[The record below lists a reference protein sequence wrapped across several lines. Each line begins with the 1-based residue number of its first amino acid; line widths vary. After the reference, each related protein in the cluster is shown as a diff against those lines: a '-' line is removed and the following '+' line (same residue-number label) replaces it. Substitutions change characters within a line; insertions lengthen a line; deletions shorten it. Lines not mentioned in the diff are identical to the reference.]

1 VTVTESPR
9 ERQEQESRLPS
20 AFAEFELFTEKWC
33 LATEAERW
41 EARLTTPM
49 PEIRKFYDAFSPRF
63 EEAIDYCDKFPL
75 DDVPDDALNLLHL
88 IYSMIMISM
97 AVEIFGT
104 QKPADSADAVMH
116 RVNAPVP

>member
-1 VTVTESPR
+1 VTVTESR
-9 ERQEQESRLPS
+9 HERQEQESRLPS
-20 AFAEFELFTEKWC
+20 AFAEFEPFTEKWC

-116 RVNAPVP
+116 RVSAPVP